1 MSGVTTGQSD
11 GVVGPEPELASVA
24 GLELVGALEAALV
37 GALVGALESELD
49 VESSPQPAMRATLKR
64 AAGNRRRRIRATL
77 PAVVY
82 ELDALVV

>member
-24 GLELVGALEAALV
+24 GLELVGALEA
-37 GALVGALESELD
+37 ALVGALESELD